1 MMAPLAILFVCIGN
15 SCRSPMAEAIA
26 RHLGGHRVDAQSAG
40 LAPAGFVAGGSLAAL
55 EALGY
60 PGESLWS
67 KGLDDVSV
75 QDLDVVVSLL
85 GSEALDLLPRGTGA
99 RREAWPVFDP
109 FGEGDEVY
117 LEVAREL
124 EIRIRSLLS
133 EELDRELFLS

>member
-1 MMAPLAILFVCIGN
+1 
-15 SCRSPMAEAIA
+15 MAEAIA
-26 RHLGGHRVDAQSAG
+26 RHLGERQVEARSAG

-60 PGESLWS
+60 SGEGLWS
-67 KGLDDVSV
+67 KGLDDVSL

-85 GSEALDLLPRGTGA
+85 GNEALELLPRGAGA

-109 FGEGDEVY
+109 IGEDVEVY

-124 EIRIRSLLS
+124 EVRIHALLS
-133 EELDRELFLS
+133 EELDREPFLS

>member
-1 MMAPLAILFVCIGN
+1 MTPLAILFVCIGN

-26 RHLGGHRVDAQSAG
+26 RHLGGHRVDARSAG

-55 EALGY
+55 EVLGY
-60 PGESLWS
+60 SGEDLWS
-67 KGLDDVSV
+67 KSLDDVSL

-85 GSEALDLLPRGTGA
+85 GSEALDLLPRGAGA

-109 FGEGDEVY
+109 FGEGEEVY

-124 EIRIRSLLS
+124 EVRIRALLS